1 MSLTDRVNVPA
12 DINQGVKNAKQQT
25 MLELLGKPR
34 DSFTQDCQE
43 VTNRKL
49 KPLIVYKDVGPF
61 EVWGLKPAVDDLRA
75 IFANVKS
82 ADPTLYKALG
92 TAGMLCAR
100 LVRETKSGS
109 ISNHAWGTAIDIKIN
124 DVLDARGDDKAQTG
138 LIQLAPFFNQRG
150 WFWGAGFGTEDA
162 MHFETGDDRIREW
175 QTQGLILAAEGAVVD
190 EVLRFGD
197 RGPDVRRL
205 QEQLNSK
212 GASLGIDGDFGEKTL
227 NAVKA
232 FQEKNGLIADGVVGP
247 KTSSALE
254 L

>member
-1 MSLTDRVNVPA
+1 MSLTDRIPVPTG
-12 DINQGVKNAKQQT
+12 INPGVKNAKQQT
-25 MLELLGKPR
+25 MLDLLGKPR
-34 DSFTQDCQE
+34 DSFTQECQE
-43 VTNRKL
+43 VTNPKL
-49 KPLIVYKDVGPF
+49 EPFIAHEDVGPF
-61 EVWGLKPAVDDLRA
+61 EVRGLKPAMADLRE

-82 ADPTLYKALG
+82 ADPTLYAALG

-100 LVRETKSGS
+100 LVRGTTRGS

-124 DVLDARGDDKAQTG
+124 GVLDARGDDKAQTG

-162 MHFETGDDRIREW
+162 MHFEASDGRMREW
-175 QTQGLILAAEGAVVD
+175 HTEGLSLAVAGAAID

-212 GASLGIDGDFGEKTL
+212 GASLGIDGDFGEKTQDAL
-227 NAVKA
+227 KA
-232 FQEKNGLIADGVVGP
+232 FQQQNELKADGVVGP
-247 KTSSALE
+247 KTSVALG